1 MGVALQLPKAYPLK
15 QWRSLAVLLGPVMLL
30 MWLCSGLLVY
40 LILGLPFWEA
50 MLLGA
55 VITPTDPVVSTSLPC
70 IFSCC
75 WAWRSRGTNGWS

>member
-1 MGVALQLPKAYPLK
+1 
-15 QWRSLAVLLGPVMLL
+15 

-55 VITPTDPVVSTSLPC
+55 VITPTDPVVSTSIVTGKVAEQNLPGR
-70 IFSCC
+70 IQNLIS
-75 WAWRSRGTNGWS
+75 AESAANDGLA